1 MAKLKPCGTSAAYRR
16 HLRNGE
22 EPCQKC
28 LTAVR
33 EETRTKREKE
43 RAEVASKVRESEPVL
58 KVDGELDP
66 LEELRV
72 QYDVLGK
79 HLMEAPPQSVAAIS
93 RERRAILEV
102 LTASQPKKAER
113 RGGGLFDE
121 LAQRRKNRGATA

>member
-43 RAEVASKVRESEPVL
+43 RAELASKVRESEPVL

-66 LEELRV
+66 LEELRA
-72 QYDVLGK
+72 QYDLLGR
-79 HLMEAPPQSVAAIS
+79 HLLEAPPQSVAAIS
-93 RERRAILEV
+93 RERRAILEQ
-102 LTASQPKKAER
+102 LTADKPVEAST
-113 RGGGLFDE
+113 GGVFDE
-121 LAQRRKNRGATA
+121 LAQRRKSRRAKA

>member
-66 LEELRV
+66 LEELRA
-72 QYDVLGK
+72 QYDLLGR
-79 HLMEAPPQSVAAIS
+79 HLLEAPPQSVAAIS
-93 RERRAILEV
+93 RERRAILEQ
-102 LTASQPKKAER
+102 LTADKPVEAST
-113 RGGGLFDE
+113 GGVFDE
-121 LAQRRKNRGATA
+121 LAQRRKSRRAKA